1 MSGLYVNGRPL
12 DDLVW
17 QILALEGYLSPAV
30 PERAA
35 LGLAYG
41 AGVWGSSVEIKPRTV
56 TAVLDVRPLN
66 IVDRA
71 SMIDALRRRLPAL
84 AELTTDDVLGR
95 VLVAHLA
102 SVNVEFYTGAHAN
115 PICAVTVT
123 WSAVDASWR
132 DSEPV
137 LRALTSTRVA
147 CPVGVGV
154 SHTRITLKGAATAIV
169 TPVIIVRAATG
180 EEISRLT
187 LSVSLTTNM
196 ALVIDSAQASLSL
209 YDSGTLQ
216 TGTSAGDNY
225 LTSGTF
231 PLLAGEDGASAF
243 VELSSTSGTPT
254 GALSY
259 HRVW

>member
-1 MSGLYVNGRPL
+1 MSGLYVSGRPL

-17 QILALEGYLSPAV
+17 QILALDGYLSPAV

-41 AGVWGSSVEIKPRTV
+41 AGVWGSSVEVKPRTV

-71 SMIDALRRRLPAL
+71 SIIDALRRRLPAL

-102 SVNVEFYTGAHAN
+102 GVSVDFYTGAHAN
-115 PICAVTVT
+115 PICSITVT
-123 WSAVDASWR
+123 WTAVDAAWR

-137 LRALTSTRVA
+137 LRALSATRVA
-147 CPVGVGV
+147 CPVGTGV
-154 SHTRITLKGAATAIV
+154 SHTRIYLKGAATAIV

-180 EEISRLT
+180 EEVSRLT
-187 LSVSLTTNM
+187 LAGSLDANE
-196 ALVIDSAQASLSL
+196 ALVIDSAQASIAL

-216 TGTSAGDNY
+216 TGTSAGDNW
-225 LTSGTF
+225 LTSGVF
-231 PLLAGEDGASAF
+231 PLLSGEDGESVS
-243 VELSSTSGTPT
+243 VELSSASGTPT
-254 GALSY
+254 GILAY